1 MDYQNTLK
9 YLYES
14 APMFQQI
21 GSKAYK
27 PGLETTHRLEEV
39 FRIGSVDFEGIK
51 KEVNLA
57 LVPEA
62 KIGDYVLVHVGAA
75 IGIIDEEEAKKT
87 MDALKL
93 MGEDLEL
100 EPENPS

>member
-1 MDYQNTLK
+1 MCL
-9 YLYES
+9 
-14 APMFQQI
+14 AI
-21 GSKAYK
+21 
-27 PGLETTHRLEEV
+27 PGKLEKISSQLDDT
-39 FRIGSVDFEGIK
+39 FRIGTVDFEGIK

-62 KIGDYVLVHVGAA
+62 KVGNYLLVHVGAA

-93 MGEDLEL
+93 MGEDVEL
-100 EPENPS
+100 TTDNQ